1 MITSIGVCCSELIG
15 SDSKSFSRK
24 VGVGKIRVS
33 KLEWKEK
40 LVGKQVEG
48 RVIWV
53 PGNTC
58 VPVYV
63 AWDIVCVCW
72 VYTWCPSL
80 FWLD

>member
-1 MITSIGVCCSELIG
+1 MRHLVLITSIGVCYFEFIG
-15 SDSKSFSRK
+15 PDSKGFSRK
-24 VGVGKIRVS
+24 VGAGKIRVS
-33 KLEWKEK
+33 RIEWKEK

-63 AWDIVCVCW
+63 TWDIVSVCW
-72 VYTWCPSL
+72 V
-80 FWLD
+80 